1 MSLDAS
7 LNSKPHSQFSRM
19 HAQPQ
24 TQTTGRFIDIFP
36 YIPWLLTGGML
47 FALIFGAL
55 WERTLVSTNVLVS
68 PNTPA
73 ELNPIPLKKEP
84 IGALRIDVAAS
95 IPYNQ
100 WVTYEIQVKDQQGKV
115 LASGIKQAWA
125 ESGTWAEE
133 GETGSW
139 AEDDLMGGLDVRTNQ
154 SEPVVIALDVLEY
167 SDTAGKELTA
177 AVPFQ
182 VTVKNG
188 VIDDRYLWT
197 GLLGTLLLSVLTLFT
212 VSSTGKVVINKSNPD
227 SDVVA
232 RAICGNKGRLV
243 RVVVKVQSDE
253 YSPSSLH
260 IRLTVND
267 ANGEQLYSQTHLVNV
282 KRSKSDGKV
291 TSGSSALT
299 TFFVLEPRG
308 SYGFHAEVTP
318 DASVDR
324 TRIIVREN
332 ARTLFPAKVTTLKS
346 SDA

>member
-1 MSLDAS
+1 MY
-7 LNSKPHSQFSRM
+7 
-19 HAQPQ
+19 AQPQ
-24 TQTTGRFIDIFP
+24 PQTTGRYIDLFP
-36 YIPWLLTGGML
+36 YIPWLLTGGMV

-55 WERTLVSTNVLVS
+55 WERTMVSTNLLVN
-68 PNTPA
+68 PDTAA
-73 ELNPIPLKKEP
+73 ELKPIQLKKEP
-84 IGALRIDVAAS
+84 IGALRIDVNAS
-95 IPYNQ
+95 ISYNQ

-125 ESGTWAEE
+125 ESGTWVEE
-133 GETGSW
+133 GESGTW
-139 AEDDLMGGLDVRTNQ
+139 AENDLMGGLDVRANQ
-154 SEPVVIALDVLEY
+154 SEPVIIAIDVLEY
-167 SDTAGKELTA
+167 SDTAGKEIDKP
-177 AVPFQ
+177 VSFQ
-182 VTVKNG
+182 VIVKNG
-188 VIDDRYLWT
+188 VVDDRYLWT
-197 GLLGTLLLSVLTLFT
+197 GLFGTLLLSVLALFT

-232 RAICGNKGRLV
+232 RAICGNKDRLI

-332 ARTLFPAKVTTLKS
+332 ARTLFPVKVVTLKS
-346 SDA
+346 SDAQ